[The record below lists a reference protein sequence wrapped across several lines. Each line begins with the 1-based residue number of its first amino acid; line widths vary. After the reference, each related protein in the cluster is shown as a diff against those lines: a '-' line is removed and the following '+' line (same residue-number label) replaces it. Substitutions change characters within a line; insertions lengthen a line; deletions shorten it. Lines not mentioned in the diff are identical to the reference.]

1 MCACSR
7 PLRWLVGK
15 VVIASDCR
23 NMVTSLEQGSM
34 ESYAHI
40 VQKIG
45 DTRRDFERCS
55 VMKAGRR
62 IKRRIA

>member
-1 MCACSR
+1 
-7 PLRWLVGK
+7 
-15 VVIASDCR
+15 VVIASDCH

-62 IKRRIA
+62 IKRHIA